1 MEDGPYEKIKRL
13 IRNYEGERKLANE
26 SWVDD
31 ATREKEIKCYVCSV
45 FVHHW
50 FLELDQTPDPRFGVL
65 EAVAR
70 VDVAEAQGHRAFKLI
85 DALFKEEQFGGL
97 DLVGNRILKREE
109 LGKHL

>member
-13 IRNYEGERKLANE
+13 IRNYEGERGLDNE
-26 SWVDD
+26 SWVDN

-50 FLELDQTPDPRFGVL
+50 FLELDQTPDPRFSVS
-65 EAVAR
+65 EAVSR
-70 VDVAEAQGHRAFKLI
+70 VDVAEAQGYRAFKRI
-85 DALFKEEQFGGL
+85 DELFKEQHFGGL
-97 DLVGNRILKREE
+97 DLVGDRIL

>member
-1 MEDGPYEKIKRL
+1 M
-13 IRNYEGERKLANE
+13 
-26 SWVDD
+26 
-31 ATREKEIKCYVCSV
+31 CSV